1 MERKK
6 ASVGKSVQA
15 KKSTQRDSVTHKTEP
30 CLSDALADA
39 FSGRSSGDKIR
50 SPGAVFCAYTWYT
63 HTCSA
68 MLGLDFVCPSCYR
81 FLMKREEKK
90 RHRWRQLFLFLLP
103 QLGTIHNSGESLR
116 HSMCYTW
123 GDQHHLIALLHP
135 CVLVDCKLS
144 SYGSIIPSDR
154 RVSSW
159 TALFLHPS
167 VCLYL
172 LRLQSSLVRPANQRL
187 QQLTCRQTSAFTAA
201 CHRR

>member
-1 MERKK
+1 MARLWCDLIGHVFTGHCSWSPPASTTTDHYLAPVEDRSRKPTTNLSITFAIVPFDADGKK

-15 KKSTQRDSVTHKTEP
+15 KKSTVRDTVTHKTEP

-50 SPGAVFCAYTWYT
+50 SPGAVFCACTWYT

-81 FLMKREEKK
+81 FLMKREERK

-103 QLGTIHNSGESLR
+103 QLGTIHKNGESLR

-123 GDQHHLIALLHP
+123 GTSIVLLP
-135 CVLVDCKLS
+135 SCIPLS
-144 SYGSIIPSDR
+144 
-154 RVSSW
+154 
-159 TALFLHPS
+159 
-167 VCLYL
+167 
-172 LRLQSSLVRPANQRL
+172 VRPCWL
-187 QQLTCRQTSAFTAA
+187 
-201 CHRR
+201 